1 MCWPSGFKNKKPEEK
16 WNETLSLS
24 FIKAF
29 LTYKKGSRI
38 TKHSNK
44 KRLFKYHSWR
54 FLKVFYLRVRE
65 I

>member
-29 LTYKKGSRI
+29 LTYKKRF
-38 TKHSNK
+38 SNHK
-44 KRLFKYHSWR
+44 A
-54 FLKVFYLRVRE
+54 LKQEAAF
-65 I
+65 